1 MSGKGWRLTLGE
13 TVIVLPSLV
22 QCTLGRVLDSKET
35 GTSHTEQR
43 LSNSWREFIHRGVRG
58 VLVQKCLW
66 FQDRGEG
73 RKGGGGGGGGSDKH
87 RLRCGWDIEVRG
99 VYSFR
104 MLAAWKGWIWCEVSS
119 RDLHT
124 GQSFGVRFYCLAAIT
139 ILFID
144 GAPTCVAATQ
154 VEHLGKIL
162 VKSYQIL
169 AKSCQE
175 KKTEK
180 KINPLP
186 TPPWKRS
193 ALSLMNWVADDKD
206 WSSQLVV

>member
-13 TVIVLPSLV
+13 TVIVLPSLL
-22 QCTLGRVLDSKET
+22 QCTLDRVLDSKET

-66 FQDRGEG
+66 FQDGGEG

-104 MLAAWKGWIWCEVSS
+104 MLAAWKGWIWCEVWS

-124 GQSFGVRFYCLAAIT
+124 GQSFGIRFYGLAAIT
-139 ILFID
+139 VLFID
-144 GAPTCVAATQ
+144 GSPMCVAATQ
-154 VEHLGKIL
+154 VKQLGKIL
-162 VKSYQIL
+162 VKSCKIL
-169 AKSCQE
+169 ERSSIE
-175 KKTEK
+175 KNWKE
-180 KINPLP
+180 NQL
-186 TPPWKRS
+186 PPWKRS
-193 ALSLMNWVADDKD
+193 ALSLMNWAADDKD